1 MPKLPPKKL
10 ALSALLLTGLLGL
23 SALGEQSPAQNA
35 GQPPA
40 FPASV
45 SASSTQAAPAAY
57 FHLQKK
63 IYRWNDQTRLV
74 LVHISTP
81 AHLTGWQP
89 WNPQII
95 KDAFAE
101 WQRVLQNR
109 VMFVFMP
116 DTTQADMVVNWW
128 PVSTP
133 AIERGAAGINMKST
147 WGKYIAKNDLFIS
160 LNDQTGQPHSTGM
173 LYATALHEIG
183 HSLGI
188 QGHSDQPTDIMYFT
202 VNERSRLSQ
211 RDVNTMLK
219 IYAAKPDF
227 TNPPGFHLS
236 RFRDFQKTQQKSG
249 FRIPIIIPI
258 PI

>member
-1 MPKLPPKKL
+1 MPKPRLKRSMP
-10 ALSALLLTGLLGL
+10 ALLLLTGLLGL
-23 SALGEQSPAQNA
+23 SFFWQPGSAQS
-35 GQPPA
+35 GSLPPA

-45 SASSTQAAPAAY
+45 SVASPQSAPTDY

-81 AHLTGWQP
+81 AHLAGWQP
-89 WNPQII
+89 WHPQLI

-101 WQRVLQNR
+101 WQRALQNR
-109 VMFVFMP
+109 IMFVFMP
-116 DTTQADMVVNWW
+116 DTTQTDMVVNWW
-128 PVSTP
+128 PLSTP
-133 AIERGAAGINMKST
+133 TIERGAAGLNMMST

-160 LNDQTGQPHSTGM
+160 LNDQTGQPHSPGL

-188 QGHSDQPTDIMYFT
+188 QGHSDQPADIMYFS
-202 VNERSRLSQ
+202 VNEGSRLSQ
-211 RDVNTMLK
+211 RDVNTLLK

-227 TNPPGFHLS
+227 SNPPGFHLS
-236 RFRDFQKTQQKSG
+236 RFSDFQKTRQKSG

-258 PI
+258 PL

>member
-1 MPKLPPKKL
+1 ML
-10 ALSALLLTGLLGL
+10 ALLLLTGLLGL
-23 SALGEQSPAQNA
+23 SFFWQPSSAQS
-35 GQPPA
+35 GSLPPA

-45 SASSTQAAPAAY
+45 SVSSPPTAPADY

-63 IYRWNDQTRLV
+63 IYRWSDQTRLV

-81 AHLTGWQP
+81 THLSGWQP
-89 WNPQII
+89 WHPQLI

-101 WQRVLQNR
+101 WQRALQNR
-109 VMFVFMP
+109 IMFVFMP
-116 DTTQADMVVNWW
+116 DTSQADMVVNWW

-133 AIERGAAGINMKST
+133 AIERGAAGINMMST
-147 WGKYIAKNDLFIS
+147 WGKYIAKNDLFLS
-160 LNDQTGQPHSTGM
+160 LNDQYGQPHSPGM

-188 QGHSDQPTDIMYFT
+188 QGHSDQPTDIMYFS
-202 VNERSRLSQ
+202 VNERSRLSP

-236 RFRDFQKTQQKSG
+236 RFADFQKTQQKSG
-249 FRIPIIIPI
+249 FRIPIMIPI
-258 PI
+258 PL